1 MQPIETMIRRF
12 SSAWATFDTDVILDA
27 VTDDFRFGMAN
38 SDEVIK
44 GKTAFADWLHKMGSG
59 DGGKATITHRQFLL
73 DGDRAVLTGDLE
85 ITCEL
90 GTERLAF
97 CDVYELNGSKIKGL
111 TAYLAKYG
119 ETIACPA

>member
-38 SDEVIK
+38 SDQVIK
-44 GKTAFADWLHKMGSG
+44 GKTAFADWLNNMGGG

-73 DGDRAVLTGDLE
+73 DGDRAVLTGHLE

-97 CDVYELNGSKIKGL
+97 CDVYELNGSKIQGL
-111 TAYLAKYG
+111 TAYLAKYS